1 VDSVELFP
9 TLEHCVESAAR
20 EEFWRL
26 VNRYLE
32 ERGGDSKLQERIE
45 LLRAFLEST
54 DFGRLRSESEAYLVR
69 GERARFVICWKEGQ
83 PYCRMAVVE
92 GA

>member
-1 VDSVELFP
+1 MDSVELFP

-45 LLRAFLEST
+45 LLRAFLESA
-54 DFGRLRSESEAYLVR
+54 DFGRLRSESEAYMVK
-69 GERARFVICWKEGQ
+69 GKKVRFVICWKEEK
-83 PYCRMAVVE
+83 PDCHMIVLE

>member
-1 VDSVELFP
+1 MDSVELFP

-32 ERGGDSKLQERIE
+32 DRGGDSKLEERIE
-45 LLRAFLEST
+45 LLKAFLESA
-54 DFGRLRSESEAYLVR
+54 DFGRLRSRSEAYLVK
-69 GERARFVICWKEGQ
+69 GKKVRFVICWKEGQ
-83 PYCRMAVVE
+83 PYCQMAVVE